1 MSDDAK
7 DDLGPEKTSDDATV
21 ADMGLGGTPATSA
34 TPVGQGEESGTGA
47 EEDDRD
53 GDGADADE

>member
-1 MSDDAK
+1 MSDNEHE
-7 DDLGPEKTSDDATV
+7 DLGPEETSDDATA

-47 EEDDRD
+47 DEDD
-53 GDGADADE
+53 GDGDGDDA